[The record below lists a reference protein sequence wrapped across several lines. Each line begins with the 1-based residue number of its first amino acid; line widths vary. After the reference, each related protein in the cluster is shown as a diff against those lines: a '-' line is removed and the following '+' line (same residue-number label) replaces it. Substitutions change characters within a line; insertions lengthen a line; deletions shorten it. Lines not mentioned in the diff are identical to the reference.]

1 MAILNRIINI
11 LILLAAIAAAVFS
24 YLLFSKR
31 EKLVNGWGK
40 MADAIVETAKVLDKD
55 NPSGTA
61 ARDLP
66 KDKLTHSNYDQL
78 DAVLPNLKNSAGK
91 IVEQRNVLADNMK
104 KAADRL
110 DIAGVD
116 AAQLKNESAHK
127 DQTQK
132 FVNGVNN
139 FRAHRDSVFNSY
151 VQTFGL
157 FGASVSQSDLA
168 NPQKYRSSISEGNTK
183 IQKTLEQRTAY
194 ANCLS
199 STARKLGVTAPKLNT
214 PGYKAELDK
223 FVKAAG
229 DKTAELNKVK
239 RELAAEKK
247 TTQRLTAQI
256 AGHTKTIAATR
267 TQLQQKSREI
277 ENLNNI
283 LTKDG
288 TKPVKG
294 KLLTAQDEAECYQHV
309 KGIIEYVDKEY
320 GFVTINIGKNFSF
333 VQEYG
338 IKENVVR
345 FPLKTGKVMTVQRRM
360 DNGELLP
367 IGKIRVAKVEEA
379 SSVCNIIGGRPN
391 LYREGDL
398 VSFIPEDIEKALKSA
413 KN

>member
-1 MAILNRIINI
+1 M
-11 LILLAAIAAAVFS
+11 FS

>member
-61 ARDLP
+61 AKDLP
-66 KDKLTHSNYDQL
+66 KDKLTHNNYEQL
-78 DAVLPNLKNSAGK
+78 DVVLPNLKNNAGK

-151 VQTFGL
+151 SQTFSL

-168 NPQKYRSSISEGNTK
+168 NPQKYRNSINEGTTK

-194 ANCLS
+194 AACLS
-199 STARKLGVTAPKLNT
+199 KTAGKLGVPAPKLNT

-223 FVKAAG
+223 FVKAAET
-229 DKTAELNKVK
+229 KNAELNKVK

-247 TTQRLTAQI
+247 TTQKLTAQI
-256 AGHTKTIAATR
+256 AGQTKTIAIAR
-267 TQLQQKSREI
+267 TQIQQKTREI

-288 TKPVKG
+288 TKPLKG

-320 GFVTINIGKNFSF
+320 GFVTINIGKNFFF

-338 IKENVVR
+338 IKENVVH

-398 VSFIPEDIEKALKSA
+398 VSFIPEDIENAVKPA